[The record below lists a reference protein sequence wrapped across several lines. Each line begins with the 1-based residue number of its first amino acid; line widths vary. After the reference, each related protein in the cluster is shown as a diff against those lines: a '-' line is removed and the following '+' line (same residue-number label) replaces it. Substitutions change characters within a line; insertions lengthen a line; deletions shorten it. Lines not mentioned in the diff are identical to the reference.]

1 MTNQKTFITFS
12 TLFETERWNLYWN
25 IPFFKAPILR
35 HFIHASQSCH
45 FKGYPHSSSTTA
57 SLLQPHLRA
66 AASAAVAGTGNSL
79 ERSRQ
84 MASSGIG
91 ERASRDRSSDSNDH
105 NSEDGDVLSGVEDE
119 DGGQSDQAGQSAD
132 GKTKAR
138 KKKTRTVFS
147 RSQVCTTI
155 MYFMSGLLI
164 WWHYNICILGISIG
178 VNFWYQEIF
187 I

>member
-1 MTNQKTFITFS
+1 M
-12 TLFETERWNLYWN
+12 
-25 IPFFKAPILR
+25 
-35 HFIHASQSCH
+35 
-45 FKGYPHSSSTTA
+45 
-57 SLLQPHLRA
+57 
-66 AASAAVAGTGNSL
+66 

-147 RSQVCTTI
+147 RSQVCTT
-155 MYFMSGLLI
+155 LLQLR
-164 WWHYNICILGISIG
+164 ILLT
-178 VNFWYQEIF
+178 WYHNNVCF
-187 I
+187 F